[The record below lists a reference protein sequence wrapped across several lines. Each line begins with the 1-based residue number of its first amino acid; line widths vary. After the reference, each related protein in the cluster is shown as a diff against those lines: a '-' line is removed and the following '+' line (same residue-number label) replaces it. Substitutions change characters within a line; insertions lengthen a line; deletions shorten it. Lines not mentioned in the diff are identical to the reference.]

1 MRSGWNEIDRAL
13 AAFEQLRQRMDMPAG
28 FEDEGWPRVRLLAD
42 ERAFR
47 LEAEVPGLAE
57 GDVDVSVHEDVVTIR
72 GERKL
77 TGFEGY
83 STHRQERK
91 PYAFSRSFT
100 LGTNKIDAEHVAASM
115 KDGVLTITLPRI
127 PEPAPRTIRVQAS

>member
-1 MRSGWNEIDRAL
+1 MRSGWNEIDRTL
-13 AAFEQLRQRMDMPAG
+13 AAFEQLRQRMEMPLAS
-28 FEDEGWPRVRLLAD
+28 EESWPRVRLFED

-47 LEAEVPGLAE
+47 LEAEVPGL
-57 GDVDVSVHEDVVTIR
+57 GDSDVDVTLHQDVVTIR

-83 STHRQERK
+83 SAHRQERT

-100 LGTNKIDAEHVAASM
+100 LSSDKIDGERVAASM
-115 KDGVLTITLPRI
+115 KDGVLTVTLPRV
-127 PEPAPRTIRVQAS
+127 PERAPRAIKVQPS

>member
-1 MRSGWNEIDRAL
+1 ME
-13 AAFEQLRQRMDMPAG
+13 MPAAL
-28 FEDEGWPRVRLLAD
+28 EESWPRVSLFED

-72 GERKL
+72 GERKI
-77 TGFEGY
+77 GDFQGY

-100 LGTNKIDAEHVAASM
+100 LGHDKIDAEHVSAAI
-115 KDGVLTITLPRI
+115 KDGVLTVTLPRI
-127 PEPAPRTIRVQAS
+127 PEKAPRSIRVRAS